1 MTVDVHEL
9 VVLAHDLSA
18 GPERVGAK
26 VSLVMRKGAK
36 DVERD
41 MKILVAKDTTNL
53 EQSISSDIEGDGR
66 MGMMSFE
73 VGPTAAYGPEVEYG
87 TEPHVILP
95 KNGEFLVFM
104 IGGKKVFT
112 RKVNHPGTQ
121 AQPYAGPSFDR
132 NLPGIIDGIGD
143 AGEQVLD

>member
-1 MTVDVHEL
+1 MTVDVREL

-18 GPERVGAK
+18 GPGRVGAK
-26 VSLVMRKGAK
+26 VSVAMRKGAK

-41 MKILVAKDTTNL
+41 MKILAAVDTGAL
-53 EQSISSDIEGDGR
+53 EGSISSDVEGDGR
-66 MGMMSFE
+66 TGTMSFE
-73 VGPTAAYGPEVEYG
+73 VGPTVEYGPEVEYG

-104 IGGKKVFT
+104 INGNKVFV
-112 RKVNHPGTQ
+112 RKVNHPGTR

-132 NLPGIIDGIGD
+132 NLPGIINAIGD
-143 AGEQVLD
+143 AGEQVL